1 MGLEPPIMPGTLP
14 PEGIE
19 LSTLVTVGL
28 ECWSTV
34 GVKLGLCLR
43 AAYLACNSN
52 NCLWA
57 LTMDSCCGERVDK
70 SGMVDGELMVG
81 AKGWPRVLARLAM
94 GWGRCAMD
102 GGIFSITR
110 RHGQCDAWLLE
121 GALCATESTW

>member
-1 MGLEPPIMPGTLP
+1 MPGTLL

-19 LSTLVTVGL
+19 LITLETVGI
-28 ECWSTV
+28 ECWSTM
-34 GVKLGLCLR
+34 GLRLGICLR
-43 AAYLACNSN
+43 AAYLAD

-57 LTMDSCCGERVDK
+57 LTVDSYCGERVDK

-81 AKGWPRVLARLAM
+81 AKGWLRVLARLAM